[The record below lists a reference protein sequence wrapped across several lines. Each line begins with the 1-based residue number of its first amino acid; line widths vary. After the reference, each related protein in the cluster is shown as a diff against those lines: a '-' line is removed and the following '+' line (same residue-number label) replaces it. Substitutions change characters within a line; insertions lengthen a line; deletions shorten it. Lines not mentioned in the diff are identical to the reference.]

1 MTGFTRE
8 LNEAARLAR
17 AAGALLM
24 KIYATDF
31 AVSYKGPDDPV
42 TEADKQAN
50 ELLVTGL
57 RGLFPD
63 DGVVAEESADN
74 SDALH
79 KGRVWYVDPL
89 DGTSDFV
96 LKNGEFSVMIGLAVN
111 GGARA
116 GVVYRPAGDVLFAGI
131 ADQEAWLEENGKR
144 KPLAVSSRADL
155 ASLRLTVSRSHRH
168 ALIDELKARLGI
180 GQESPCGSVG
190 LKVGLIATQ
199 QADLYVDLS
208 MFTKAWDTCGPEA
221 ILRGAGGRMTD
232 LAGAP
237 LAYGGQELR
246 NMRGLV
252 ASNGACHDRVIETIA
267 PLARQTGRI

>member
-1 MTGFTRE
+1 MTDFTRE
-8 LNEAARLAR
+8 LDEAARLAR
-17 AAGALLM
+17 AAGTLLM

-31 AVSYKGPDDPV
+31 VVAYKGPNDPV

-50 ELLVTGL
+50 ALLVTGL

-74 SDALH
+74 SDALR

-96 LKNGEFSVMIGLAVN
+96 LKNGEFSVMVGLAVN
-111 GGARA
+111 GVAHA

-131 ADQEAWLEENGKR
+131 ADQEAWVEEQGR
-144 KPLAVSSRADL
+144 RRPLRVSAKAEPSG
-155 ASLRLTVSRSHRH
+155 LRLVMSRSHRH
-168 ALIDELKARLGI
+168 PLTDAIRKRLGTDKEI
-180 GQESPCGSVG
+180 VLGSVG
-190 LKVGLIATQ
+190 LKVGAIAMQ
-199 QADLYVDLS
+199 QADLYLDLS
-208 MFTKAWDTCGPEA
+208 GFTKAWDSCGPEA

-232 LAGAP
+232 LAGTP
-237 LAYGGQELR
+237 LAYGGKELR

-252 ASNGACHDRVIETIA
+252 ASNGACHDRVIEAIA
-267 PLARQTGRI
+267 PIAREAKRI